1 MIVIETKIVV
11 VIIEK
16 EDFMADVIEVL
27 RLLPL
32 IWSITAQGEVL
43 FLLCFRTCVDFI

>member
-16 EDFMADVIEVL
+16 EDFMADVEIL